1 MKRVHYEKPNSSF
14 LSLEKDY
21 RLIINKLLDNE
32 DFKKLLYRTDK
43 TCLSSSCPNLSE
55 DEVLDLI
62 TKKYVKIVPKVEVD
76 PELKAQVIISFDNFI
91 PSGNLEFRDCDIIFD
106 ILCNFKLW
114 ELTDFQLR
122 PYRIAAEIDS
132 MLDKKHLTGIGQ
144 LNFVGAQQIILTDE
158 FAGLCLLYDTIH
170 GGEDKK
176 YMPNPA
182 DEQMFIEDYFKM
194 PKMN

>member
-1 MKRVHYEKPNSSF
+1 MEKDLSIIADRFLNCDRLKRLLYYTTEDALDKPNLTIEQSN
-14 LSLEKDY
+14 SLFGRNIKTIPKLTVDGSVLNY
-21 RLIINKLLDNE
+21 IIINFDQ
-32 DFKKLLYRTDK
+32 FART
-43 TCLSSSCPNLSE
+43 
-55 DEVLDLI
+55 
-62 TKKYVKIVPKVEVD
+62 
-76 PELKAQVIISFDNFI
+76 
-91 PSGNLEFRDCDIIFD
+91 PSNPEFRSNVIEIDVVCHFD
-106 ILCNFKLW
+106 QWKLK
-114 ELTDFQLR
+114 DFQLR

>member
-1 MKRVHYEKPNSSF
+1 MKIDNVKNPESAF
-14 LSLEKDY
+14 LAQEKDMRIIVDRMAANQ
-21 RLIINKLLDNE
+21 RLR
-32 DFKKLLYRTDK
+32 KLLYYTTPDALKKPEVSDQNFAKMFGKNIRNLPKLYIDK
-43 TCLSSSCPNLSE
+43 
-55 DEVLDLI
+55 DVLN
-62 TKKYVKIVPKVEVD
+62 YIV
-76 PELKAQVIISFDNFI
+76 ISFDNFA
-91 PSGNLEFRDCDIIFD
+91 PNGDNPEFRDNTIEFDIICHYD
-106 ILCNFKLW
+106 QWLLA
-114 ELTDFQLR
+114 DSFQLR
-122 PYRIAAEIDS
+122 PYRIAAELDS

>member
-1 MKRVHYEKPNSSF
+1 MKIDNVKNPESAF
-14 LSLEKDY
+14 LAQEKDMRIIVDRMAANQ
-21 RLIINKLLDNE
+21 RLR
-32 DFKKLLYRTDK
+32 KLLYYTTPDALRLPEVSDQNFVKMFGKNIRNLPKLYIDK
-43 TCLSSSCPNLSE
+43 
-55 DEVLDLI
+55 DVLN
-62 TKKYVKIVPKVEVD
+62 YIV
-76 PELKAQVIISFDNFI
+76 ISFDNFV
-91 PSGNLEFRDCDIIFD
+91 PNGDNPEFRDNTIEFD
-106 ILCNFKLW
+106 IVCHYDQWQLA
-114 ELTDFQLR
+114 DSFQLR
-122 PYRIAAEIDS
+122 PYRIAAELDS

>member
-1 MKRVHYEKPNSSF
+1 MKIDNVKNPESAF
-14 LSLEKDY
+14 LAQEKDMRIIVDRMAANQ
-21 RLIINKLLDNE
+21 RLR
-32 DFKKLLYRTDK
+32 KLLYYTTPDALKKPEVSDQNFVKMFGKNIRNLPKLYIDK
-43 TCLSSSCPNLSE
+43 
-55 DEVLDLI
+55 DVLN
-62 TKKYVKIVPKVEVD
+62 YIV
-76 PELKAQVIISFDNFI
+76 ISFDNFT
-91 PSGNLEFRDCDIIFD
+91 PNGDNPEFRDNTIEFDIICHYD
-106 ILCNFKLW
+106 QCQLA
-114 ELTDFQLR
+114 DSFQLR
-122 PYRIAAEIDS
+122 PYRIAAELDS

>member
-1 MKRVHYEKPNSSF
+1 MRIDNVKNPESAF
-14 LSLEKDY
+14 LAQEKDMRIIVDRMAANQ
-21 RLIINKLLDNE
+21 RLR
-32 DFKKLLYRTDK
+32 KLLYYTTPDALRKPEVSDQNFVKMFGKNIRNLPKLYIDK
-43 TCLSSSCPNLSE
+43 
-55 DEVLDLI
+55 DVLN
-62 TKKYVKIVPKVEVD
+62 YIV
-76 PELKAQVIISFDNFI
+76 ISFDNFA
-91 PSGNLEFRDCDIIFD
+91 PNGDNPEFRDNTIEFD
-106 ILCNFKLW
+106 IVCHYDQWQLA
-114 ELTDFQLR
+114 DSFQLR
-122 PYRIAAEIDS
+122 PYRIAAELDS

>member
-1 MKRVHYEKPNSSF
+1 MKIDNVKDPESAF
-14 LSLEKDY
+14 LAQEKDMKIIVDRMAANQ
-21 RLIINKLLDNE
+21 RLR
-32 DFKKLLYRTDK
+32 KLLYYTTSDALKRPEVSDQNFVKMFGKNIRNLPKLYIDK
-43 TCLSSSCPNLSE
+43 
-55 DEVLDLI
+55 DVLN
-62 TKKYVKIVPKVEVD
+62 YIV
-76 PELKAQVIISFDNFI
+76 ISFDNFT
-91 PSGNLEFRDCDIIFD
+91 PNGDNPEFRDNTIEFDIICHYD
-106 ILCNFKLW
+106 QWQLA
-114 ELTDFQLR
+114 DSFQLR
-122 PYRIAAEIDS
+122 PYRIAAELDS

-144 LNFVGAQQIILTDE
+144 INFIGAQQIILTDE

>member
-1 MKRVHYEKPNSSF
+1 MKIDNVKDPESAF
-14 LSLEKDY
+14 LAQEKDMRIIVDRMAANQ
-21 RLIINKLLDNE
+21 RLR
-32 DFKKLLYRTDK
+32 KLLYYTTPDALKKPEVSDQNFVKMFGKNIRNLPKLYIDK
-43 TCLSSSCPNLSE
+43 DALN
-55 DEVLDLI
+55 
-62 TKKYVKIVPKVEVD
+62 YIV
-76 PELKAQVIISFDNFI
+76 ISFDNFT
-91 PSGNLEFRDCDIIFD
+91 PNGDNPEFRDNTIEFDIICHYD
-106 ILCNFKLW
+106 QWQL
-114 ELTDFQLR
+114 DDSFQLR
-122 PYRIAAEIDS
+122 PYRIAAELDS

-144 LNFVGAQQIILTDE
+144 INFIGAQQIILTDE

>member
-1 MKRVHYEKPNSSF
+1 MKIDNVKNPESAF
-14 LSLEKDY
+14 LAQEKDMKIIVDRMAANQ
-21 RLIINKLLDNE
+21 RLR
-32 DFKKLLYRTDK
+32 KLLYYTTPDALRLPEVSDQNFVKMFGKNIRNLPKLYIDK
-43 TCLSSSCPNLSE
+43 
-55 DEVLDLI
+55 DVLN
-62 TKKYVKIVPKVEVD
+62 YIV
-76 PELKAQVIISFDNFI
+76 ISFDNFA
-91 PSGNLEFRDCDIIFD
+91 PNGDNPEFRDNTIEFD
-106 ILCNFKLW
+106 IVCHYDQWQLA
-114 ELTDFQLR
+114 DSFQLR
-122 PYRIAAEIDS
+122 PYRIAAELDS

>member
-1 MKRVHYEKPNSSF
+1 MKIDNVKNPESAF
-14 LSLEKDY
+14 LAQEKDMRIIVDRMAANQ
-21 RLIINKLLDNE
+21 RLR
-32 DFKKLLYRTDK
+32 KLLYYTTPDALKKPEVSDQNFAKMFGKNIRNLPKLYIDK
-43 TCLSSSCPNLSE
+43 
-55 DEVLDLI
+55 DVLN
-62 TKKYVKIVPKVEVD
+62 YIV
-76 PELKAQVIISFDNFI
+76 ISFDNFT
-91 PSGNLEFRDCDIIFD
+91 PNGDNPEFRDNTIEFDIICHYNQWQLAD
-106 ILCNFKLW
+106 S
-114 ELTDFQLR
+114 FQLR
-122 PYRIAAEIDS
+122 PYRIAAELDS

-176 YMPNPA
+176 YMPNPS

>member
-1 MKRVHYEKPNSSF
+1 MKIDNVKNPESAF
-14 LSLEKDY
+14 LAQEKDMRIIVY
-21 RLIINKLLDNE
+21 RMAANQRLR
-32 DFKKLLYRTDK
+32 KLLYYTTPDALKRPEVSDKLFAEMFGKNIKNLPKLYTDK
-43 TCLSSSCPNLSE
+43 N
-55 DEVLDLI
+55 VLN
-62 TKKYVKIVPKVEVD
+62 YIV
-76 PELKAQVIISFDNFI
+76 ISFDNFA
-91 PSGNLEFRDCDIIFD
+91 PNVENPEFRDNTIEFDIICHYD
-106 ILCNFKLW
+106 QWQLA
-114 ELTDFQLR
+114 DSFQLR
-122 PYRIAAEIDS
+122 PYRIAAELDS

>member
-1 MKRVHYEKPNSSF
+1 MKIDNVKNPESAF
-14 LSLEKDY
+14 LAQEKDMRIIVDRMAANQ
-21 RLIINKLLDNE
+21 RLR
-32 DFKKLLYRTDK
+32 KLLYYTTPDALRLPEVSDQNFVKMFGKNIRNLPKLYIDK
-43 TCLSSSCPNLSE
+43 
-55 DEVLDLI
+55 DVLN
-62 TKKYVKIVPKVEVD
+62 YIV
-76 PELKAQVIISFDNFI
+76 ISFDNFA
-91 PSGNLEFRDCDIIFD
+91 PNGDNPEFRDNTIEFD
-106 ILCNFKLW
+106 IVCHYDQWQLA
-114 ELTDFQLR
+114 DSFQLR
-122 PYRIAAEIDS
+122 PYRIAAELDS

-194 PKMN
+194 PKIN

>member
-1 MKRVHYEKPNSSF
+1 MKIDNVKNPESAF
-14 LSLEKDY
+14 LAQEKDMRIIVDRMAANQ
-21 RLIINKLLDNE
+21 RLR
-32 DFKKLLYRTDK
+32 KLLYYTTPDALRLPEVSDQNFVKMFGKNIRNLPKLYIDK
-43 TCLSSSCPNLSE
+43 
-55 DEVLDLI
+55 DVLN
-62 TKKYVKIVPKVEVD
+62 YIV
-76 PELKAQVIISFDNFI
+76 ISFDNFA
-91 PSGNLEFRDCDIIFD
+91 PNGDNPEFRDNTIEFD
-106 ILCNFKLW
+106 IVCHYDQWQLA
-114 ELTDFQLR
+114 DSFQLR
-122 PYRIAAEIDS
+122 PYRIAAELDS

-144 LNFVGAQQIILTDE
+144 LNFIGAQQIILTDE

>member
-1 MKRVHYEKPNSSF
+1 MKIDNVKNPESAF
-14 LSLEKDY
+14 LAQEKDMRIIVDRMAANQ
-21 RLIINKLLDNE
+21 RLR
-32 DFKKLLYRTDK
+32 KLLYYTTPDALRLPEVSDQNFVKMFGKNIRNLPKLYIDK
-43 TCLSSSCPNLSE
+43 
-55 DEVLDLI
+55 DVLN
-62 TKKYVKIVPKVEVD
+62 YIV
-76 PELKAQVIISFDNFI
+76 ISFDNFA
-91 PSGNLEFRDCDIIFD
+91 PNGDNPEFRDNTIEFD
-106 ILCNFKLW
+106 IVCHYDQWQLA
-114 ELTDFQLR
+114 DSFQLR
-122 PYRIAAEIDS
+122 PYRIAAELDS

>member
-1 MKRVHYEKPNSSF
+1 MRIDNVKDPESAF
-14 LSLEKDY
+14 LAQEKDMRIIVDRMAANQ
-21 RLIINKLLDNE
+21 RLR
-32 DFKKLLYRTDK
+32 KLLYYTTPDALKKPEVSDQNFVKMFGKNIRNLPKLYIDK
-43 TCLSSSCPNLSE
+43 
-55 DEVLDLI
+55 DVLN
-62 TKKYVKIVPKVEVD
+62 YIV
-76 PELKAQVIISFDNFI
+76 ISFDNFT
-91 PSGNLEFRDCDIIFD
+91 PNEDNPEFRDNTIEFDIICHYD
-106 ILCNFKLW
+106 QWQLA
-114 ELTDFQLR
+114 DSFQLR
-122 PYRIAAEIDS
+122 PYRIAAELDS

-144 LNFVGAQQIILTDE
+144 INFIGAQQIILTDE

>member
-1 MKRVHYEKPNSSF
+1 MKIDNVKNPESAF
-14 LSLEKDY
+14 LAQEKDMRIIVDRMAANQ
-21 RLIINKLLDNE
+21 RLR
-32 DFKKLLYRTDK
+32 KLLYYATPDALKKPEVSDQNFAKMFGKNIRNLPKLYIDK
-43 TCLSSSCPNLSE
+43 
-55 DEVLDLI
+55 DVLN
-62 TKKYVKIVPKVEVD
+62 YIV
-76 PELKAQVIISFDNFI
+76 ISFDNFA
-91 PSGNLEFRDCDIIFD
+91 PNGDNPEFRDNTIEFDIICHYNQWQLAD
-106 ILCNFKLW
+106 S
-114 ELTDFQLR
+114 FQLR
-122 PYRIAAEIDS
+122 PYRIAAELDS

>member
-1 MKRVHYEKPNSSF
+1 MKIDNVKNPESAF
-14 LSLEKDY
+14 LAQEKDMRIIIDRMAANQ
-21 RLIINKLLDNE
+21 RLR
-32 DFKKLLYRTDK
+32 KLLYYTTPDALRLPEVNDQNFVKMFGKNIRNLPKLYIDK
-43 TCLSSSCPNLSE
+43 
-55 DEVLDLI
+55 DVLN
-62 TKKYVKIVPKVEVD
+62 YIV
-76 PELKAQVIISFDNFI
+76 ISFDNFT
-91 PSGNLEFRDCDIIFD
+91 PNGDNPEFRDNTIEFD
-106 ILCNFKLW
+106 IVCHYDQWQLA
-114 ELTDFQLR
+114 DSFQLR
-122 PYRIAAEIDS
+122 PYRIAAELDS

>member
-1 MKRVHYEKPNSSF
+1 MKIDNVKDPESAF
-14 LSLEKDY
+14 LAQEKDMRIIVDRMAANQ
-21 RLIINKLLDNE
+21 RLR
-32 DFKKLLYRTDK
+32 KLLYYTTPDALKKPEVSDQNFVKMFGKNIRNLPKLYIDK
-43 TCLSSSCPNLSE
+43 
-55 DEVLDLI
+55 DVLN
-62 TKKYVKIVPKVEVD
+62 YIV
-76 PELKAQVIISFDNFI
+76 ISFDNFT
-91 PSGNLEFRDCDIIFD
+91 PNEDNPEFRDNNIEFDIICHYD
-106 ILCNFKLW
+106 QWQLA
-114 ELTDFQLR
+114 DSFQLR
-122 PYRIAAEIDS
+122 PYRIAAELDS

-144 LNFVGAQQIILTDE
+144 INFIGAQQIILTDE

>member
-1 MKRVHYEKPNSSF
+1 MKIDNVKNPESAF
-14 LSLEKDY
+14 LAQEKDMRIIVDRMAANQ
-21 RLIINKLLDNE
+21 RLR
-32 DFKKLLYRTDK
+32 KLLYYTTPDALKKPEVSDQNFAKMFGKNIRNLPKLYIDK
-43 TCLSSSCPNLSE
+43 
-55 DEVLDLI
+55 DVLN
-62 TKKYVKIVPKVEVD
+62 YIV
-76 PELKAQVIISFDNFI
+76 ISFDNFA
-91 PSGNLEFRDCDIIFD
+91 PNGDNPEFRDNTIEFDIICHYNQWQLAD
-106 ILCNFKLW
+106 S
-114 ELTDFQLR
+114 FQLR
-122 PYRIAAEIDS
+122 PYRIAAELDS

-144 LNFVGAQQIILTDE
+144 INFIGAQQIILTDE

>member
-1 MKRVHYEKPNSSF
+1 
-14 LSLEKDY
+14 
-21 RLIINKLLDNE
+21 
-32 DFKKLLYRTDK
+32 
-43 TCLSSSCPNLSE
+43 
-55 DEVLDLI
+55 
-62 TKKYVKIVPKVEVD
+62 
-76 PELKAQVIISFDNFI
+76 
-91 PSGNLEFRDCDIIFD
+91 
-106 ILCNFKLW
+106 
-114 ELTDFQLR
+114 
-122 PYRIAAEIDS
+122 

-144 LNFVGAQQIILTDE
+144 INFIGAQQIILTDE

>member
-1 MKRVHYEKPNSSF
+1 MKIDNVKNPESAF
-14 LSLEKDY
+14 LAQEKDMRIIVDRMAANQ
-21 RLIINKLLDNE
+21 RLR
-32 DFKKLLYRTDK
+32 KLLYYTTPDALKKPEVSDQNFVKMFGKNIRNLPKLYIDK
-43 TCLSSSCPNLSE
+43 
-55 DEVLDLI
+55 DVLN
-62 TKKYVKIVPKVEVD
+62 YIV
-76 PELKAQVIISFDNFI
+76 ISFDNFA
-91 PSGNLEFRDCDIIFD
+91 PNGDNPEFRDNTIEFDIICHYNQWQLAD
-106 ILCNFKLW
+106 A
-114 ELTDFQLR
+114 FQLR
-122 PYRIAAEIDS
+122 PYRIAAELDS

-144 LNFVGAQQIILTDE
+144 LNFIGAQQIILTDE

>member
-1 MKRVHYEKPNSSF
+1 MKIDNVKNPESAF
-14 LSLEKDY
+14 LAQEKDMRIIVDRMAANQ
-21 RLIINKLLDNE
+21 RLR
-32 DFKKLLYRTDK
+32 KLLYYTTPDALKKPEVSDQNFVKMFGKNIRNLPKLYIDK
-43 TCLSSSCPNLSE
+43 
-55 DEVLDLI
+55 DVLN
-62 TKKYVKIVPKVEVD
+62 YIV
-76 PELKAQVIISFDNFI
+76 ISFDNFT
-91 PSGNLEFRDCDIIFD
+91 PNGDNPEFRDNTIEFDIICHYD
-106 ILCNFKLW
+106 QWQL
-114 ELTDFQLR
+114 DDSFQLR
-122 PYRIAAEIDS
+122 PYRIVAELDS

>member
-1 MKRVHYEKPNSSF
+1 MKIDNVKNPESAF
-14 LSLEKDY
+14 LAQEKDMRIIVDRMAANQ
-21 RLIINKLLDNE
+21 RLR
-32 DFKKLLYRTDK
+32 KLLYYTTPDALRLPEISDQNFVKMFGKNIRNLPKLYIDK
-43 TCLSSSCPNLSE
+43 
-55 DEVLDLI
+55 DVLN
-62 TKKYVKIVPKVEVD
+62 YIV
-76 PELKAQVIISFDNFI
+76 ISFDNFA
-91 PSGNLEFRDCDIIFD
+91 PNGDNPEFRDNTIEFD
-106 ILCNFKLW
+106 IVCHYDQWQLA
-114 ELTDFQLR
+114 DSFQLR
-122 PYRIAAEIDS
+122 PYRIAAELDS

>member
-1 MKRVHYEKPNSSF
+1 MKIDNVKNPESAF
-14 LSLEKDY
+14 LAQEKDMRIIVDRMAANQ
-21 RLIINKLLDNE
+21 RLR
-32 DFKKLLYRTDK
+32 KLLYYTTPDALKKPEVSDQNFVKMFGKNIRNLPKLYIDK
-43 TCLSSSCPNLSE
+43 
-55 DEVLDLI
+55 DVLN
-62 TKKYVKIVPKVEVD
+62 YIV
-76 PELKAQVIISFDNFI
+76 ISFDNFT
-91 PSGNLEFRDCDIIFD
+91 PNGDNPEFRDNTIEFDIICHYD
-106 ILCNFKLW
+106 QW
-114 ELTDFQLR
+114 QLADSFYLR
-122 PYRIAAEIDS
+122 SYRIAAELDS

>member
-1 MKRVHYEKPNSSF
+1 MKIDNVKNPESAF
-14 LSLEKDY
+14 LAQEKDMRIIVDRMAANQ
-21 RLIINKLLDNE
+21 RLR
-32 DFKKLLYRTDK
+32 KLLYYTTPDALRKPEVSDQNFVKMFGKNIRNLPKLYIDK
-43 TCLSSSCPNLSE
+43 
-55 DEVLDLI
+55 DVLN
-62 TKKYVKIVPKVEVD
+62 YIV
-76 PELKAQVIISFDNFI
+76 ISFDNFA
-91 PSGNLEFRDCDIIFD
+91 PNGDNPEFRDNTIEFD
-106 ILCNFKLW
+106 IVCHYDQWQL
-114 ELTDFQLR
+114 DDSFQLR
-122 PYRIAAEIDS
+122 PYSIAAELDS